1 MATNRSFVCLV
12 CGETCYVSSEQYK
25 IIKENPICDNC
36 KKASE
41 ATSEKNNNSIKTNVD
56 NLIDSAAVALDTVST
71 IGAYIGKKVINAI
84 AETSNTPTEKKAK
97 GFAHISTEG
106 FSNNEYCW
114 QHIGCLGE
122 LYDKGMLGKWSNC
135 VGLYMHKING
145 EIMYIGRAI
154 EYDNGGFRKRLSD
167 YCRPNGSAR
176 VHPSGQ
182 KIHANRYQIQTH
194 LLIVGNDEEAAQKTK
209 KLEEYYVG
217 KYNPPWNDKL
227 KTDK

>member
-1 MATNRSFVCLV
+1 MSSNRSFVCLI
-12 CGETCYVSSEQYK
+12 CGETCIVNADEYK
-25 IIKENPICDNC
+25 IIKEHPICADC
-36 KKASE
+36 K
-41 ATSEKNNNSIKTNVD
+41 EKLAAEEEKKTPTNNEPKFDDVIGS
-56 NLIDSAAVALDTVST
+56 VAGAIGT
-71 IGAYIGKKVINAI
+71 IGTYINKNIIKPIISSQN
-84 AETSNTPTEKKAK
+84 NTTGSKTK
-97 GFAHISTEG
+97 GFANVLKTE
-106 FSNNEYCW
+106 FAHDEHSW

-122 LYDKGMLGKWSNC
+122 LYDKGKLGKWSDY

-154 EYDNGGFRKRLSD
+154 EYNNGGFRKRLSD

-182 KIHANRYQIQTH
+182 KIHANRYKIQTY
-194 LLIVGNDEEAAQKTK
+194 LLIVGSDEAAAEETK

-227 KTDK
+227 KSDK